1 MGAMTGAVCTPE
13 GSPVGGWVLRASRAA
28 VAFDAMVERFG
39 QVFRARVVPSGLVE
53 LLAPGQPCFLL
64 LTDRSR
70 VVGLWAIGEVVA
82 PPLELTTDRS
92 GLGLAPGRYAEVEM
106 LALAKPLPLDRLV
119 AHKALGQSAL
129 AAPLPAPTP
138 TPPSPAAGPGAE
150 VLALAPTEVRA
161 LESFDF
167 ELVAPNPDQA
177 ERLDGLLAAED
188 AGEDATSGT

>member
-1 MGAMTGAVCTPE
+1 MTGAVRTPE
-13 GSPVGGWVLRASRAA
+13 GSPVGGWVLRAARAA

-39 QVFRARVVPSGLVE
+39 QVFRARVEPSGLVD

-70 VVGLWAIGEVVA
+70 VIGLWAIGEVVA

-92 GLGLAPGRYAEVEM
+92 GLGLVAGRYAEVEM

-119 AHKALGQSAL
+119 AHAALGQSAL
-129 AAPLPAPTP
+129 AAALPAPAPTP
-138 TPPSPAAGPGAE
+138 ASPATGPGAE
-150 VLALAPTEVRA
+150 VLALAPAEVRA

-167 ELVAPNPDQA
+167 ELVAPTADQA
-177 ERLDGLLAAED
+177 DRLDRVFAAED
-188 AGEDATSGT
+188 AAAGP